1 MKDGRLRYWDGE
13 KWTYDNPLVDTK
25 TSTNNVNDGVDRI
38 ASYEDGA
45 EEELVVPFPG
55 GQEESSEPVIV
66 SRGGMMTLG
75 SNTRSAIDTMQKEK
89 HLAAL
94 Y

>member
-1 MKDGRLRYWDGE
+1 M
-13 KWTYDNPLVDTK
+13 
-25 TSTNNVNDGVDRI
+25 
-38 ASYEDGA
+38 
-45 EEELVVPFPG
+45 VPFPG